1 MPWTSYDLSA
11 QTPSE
16 DRVLK
21 HFGFLLVHFV
31 IYQENQGLGVL
42 RVWDQ
47 VTQSWLHWPVTSI
60 VQRAPHSEG
69 IHIYSPC
76 LEMPNIY

>member
-1 MPWTSYDLSA
+1 MSA

-16 DRVLK
+16 DTVLK
-21 HFGFLLVHFV
+21 HFVSPLIHFV
-31 IYQENQGLGVL
+31 IFQENQGLGVL

-47 VTQSWLHWPVTSI
+47 VTPSWLHWPVAST

-69 IHIYSPC
+69 TPPQLS
-76 LEMPNIY
+76 LS